1 MPPWSQLFERPRPG
15 LILISRCKTLASARG
30 FRGSVSCSFI
40 PSCLAGDSGG
50 GFCES
55 RFPAALGGTSERR
68 PHPSRPFRIPFVLS
82 IFFSTWWSPVSGA
95 RGDDERRQ
103 RLFRLISL
111 LLRFENCG
119 PLFYQPRVHSL
130 GRQRAARAARC
141 DCARHVVSTPVFL
154 GRGGEGGA
162 KELPVF
168 SPSSHFVF
176 SLSSSPD
183 FLLPSD
189 DAEIGGGEDEITAGS
204 GEQRQSTRGAKFF
217 GDECTTMAMRWVFG

>member
-1 MPPWSQLFERPRPG
+1 M
-15 LILISRCKTLASARG
+15 T
-30 FRGSVSCSFI
+30 
-40 PSCLAGDSGG
+40 
-50 GFCES
+50 
-55 RFPAALGGTSERR
+55 ALVT
-68 PHPSRPFRIPFVLS
+68 
-82 IFFSTWWSPVSGA
+82 WSPPPYFW
-95 RGDDERRQ
+95 E
-103 RLFRLISL
+103 
-111 LLRFENCG
+111 
-119 PLFYQPRVHSL
+119 
-130 GRQRAARAARC
+130 
-141 DCARHVVSTPVFL
+141 
-154 GRGGEGGA
+154 GEGGA